1 MKVAF
6 RIVLGVGILLVVLIA
21 VVGIGGALLP
31 RTHHV
36 TRSALYAQPP
46 DSIWA
51 VIADMEHSPS
61 WRSDITGVKRL
72 PDHDGHPVWLQI
84 AKEGNWP
91 LEITVEEAPSLLVA
105 VVADSSAGFG
115 GAWTYHLVSE
125 GTGTRVTI
133 TEDGF
138 VSNPFFRFIARYCF
152 GLTSSLD
159 AYLTA
164 LGHHFRESVHPVTIA
179 PV

>member
-6 RIVLGVGILLVVLIA
+6 RIVLGVGVLLVLLIA

-36 TRSALYAQPP
+36 SRSVVYAQPP
-46 DSIWA
+46 DSVWA
-51 VIADMEHSPS
+51 VIVDMEHSPA

-72 PDHDGHPVWLQI
+72 PDRDGHPVWLQI

-91 LEITVEEAPSLLVA
+91 LEITVEQAPSLLVA

-115 GAWTYHLVSE
+115 GAWSYQIVSE
-125 GTGTRVTI
+125 GAGTRLTI

-138 VSNPFFRFIARYCF
+138 VANPFFRFISRYFF

-164 LGHHFRESVHPVTIA
+164 LGRHFHETVHPVTVA
-179 PV
+179 AV